1 MFANNPFK
9 SDQWA
14 RALASGQKGTD
25 ADRDFN
31 PIHSID
37 PPPPPAR
44 TPPAWI
50 SNFKLGF
57 PVEMNTIIS
66 I

>member
-25 ADRDFN
+25 AVRDFN

-37 PPPPPAR
+37 PPPPPPDPAR
-44 TPPAWI
+44 PPPAWI

-57 PVEMNTIIS
+57 PGGM
-66 I
+66 

>member
-25 ADRDFN
+25 AIRDFN

-37 PPPPPAR
+37 PLPPPAAR
-44 TPPAWI
+44 PPPAWI
-50 SNFKLGF
+50 SNLK
-57 PVEMNTIIS
+57 M
-66 I
+66 

>member
-14 RALASGQKGTD
+14 RAVASVQKGTD
-25 ADRDFN
+25 AVRDFN

-37 PPPPPAR
+37 PLPPPAAR
-44 TPPAWI
+44 PPPAWI
-50 SNFKLGF
+50 SNLK
-57 PVEMNTIIS
+57 M
-66 I
+66 